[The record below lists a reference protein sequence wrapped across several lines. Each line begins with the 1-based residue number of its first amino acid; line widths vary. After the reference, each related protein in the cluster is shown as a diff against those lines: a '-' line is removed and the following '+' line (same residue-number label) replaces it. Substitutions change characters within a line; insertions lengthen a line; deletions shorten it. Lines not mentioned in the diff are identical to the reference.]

1 MDTWALEIAFLAVL
15 RLDLFNQNPAADRQA
30 IISGD
35 LFSRAGDV
43 LVDALL
49 FDENIRNDIST
60 FQLLYGFTP
69 QMVMKKLSMFFWA
82 LELGYIICY
91 DWDAYEK
98 TITGD
103 QWRHGT
109 AIANSQ
115 FHLGKAGTD
124 IHLEENRQTPLG
136 RLHQVFLEFVSA
148 VEEGGIQKWL
158 SQRPLYSTY

>member
-49 FDENIRNDIST
+49 LDENIRNDIST

-69 QMVMKKLSMFFWA
+69 QMVMKKLSMFF
-82 LELGYIICY
+82 
-91 DWDAYEK
+91 
-98 TITGD
+98 
-103 QWRHGT
+103 
-109 AIANSQ
+109 
-115 FHLGKAGTD
+115 
-124 IHLEENRQTPLG
+124 
-136 RLHQVFLEFVSA
+136 
-148 VEEGGIQKWL
+148 
-158 SQRPLYSTY
+158 